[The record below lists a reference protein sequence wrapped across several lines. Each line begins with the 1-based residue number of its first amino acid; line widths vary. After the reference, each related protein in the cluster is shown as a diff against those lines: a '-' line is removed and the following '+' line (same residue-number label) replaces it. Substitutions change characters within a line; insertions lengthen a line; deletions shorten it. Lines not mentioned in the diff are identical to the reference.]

1 MVEFDV
7 VLCKVR
13 DVSLLFINVYYGRMA
28 FFLDQNSGAII
39 KPSYE
44 EEQQLGSID
53 TGNCKH
59 FTRHVIEEL
68 NMSFVRLYAVRFEP
82 RIRCAIY
89 RLTIKDKTSYIAECY
104 DGSSATYRYNVFTD
118 FEDAMAFIYD

>member
-1 MVEFDV
+1 MVEFEA
-7 VLCKVR
+7 VLCKVYNA
-13 DVSLLFINVYYGRMA
+13 DVFFITVYYGRMA
-28 FFLDQNSGAII
+28 FFLDQNSGVIV

-44 EEQQLGSID
+44 SGHQLESID
-53 TGNCKH
+53 TCNCKH
-59 FTRHVIEEL
+59 VTRHDMEEL
-68 NMSFVRLYAVRFEP
+68 NMRFVRLYAIRFEP

-104 DGSSATYRYNVFTD
+104 DGSSATYRYDVFTN